1 MKNIYPEII
10 IAFIGMISAI
20 WSPTITAFVQRNK
33 ELRLEKLKIYQQAKL
48 TAYMN
53 FSNAYARVY
62 RLISLE
68 LDDSVRELIKA
79 AHAVMIYCDKR
90 TAEKLLRLI
99 QMTSSL
105 PFHDAETKNVF
116 QQLLY
121 ETMMSL
127 NQEIAND
134 KK

>member
-48 TAYMN
+48 TTYMN